1 MTGRARKRIGN
12 SGSPQSGEPEYLVV
26 GMLRRPHGVR
36 GDLLMEVLTDFPER
50 LQAGA
55 GLFIGSRHKPGVLEA
70 RRPHAAGLIVHLQ
83 GVETP
88 EAAGAY
94 RNQPVYVRSADRPRL
109 PEGQYYH
116 HQMIGLAVV
125 DEQDSEIGKLSE
137 ILKTGANDVYVVKR
151 PNNGELLLP
160 AIAGVILNVELAAG
174 RIRVRIPAGLAG
186 DVAE

>member
-26 GMLRRPHGVR
+26 GLLRRPHGVR

-50 LQAGA
+50 LQVGA
-55 GLFIGSRHKPGVLEA
+55 RLFVGSRYTPAVIDA
-70 RRPHAAGLIVHLQ
+70 RRPHAAGMIVHLQ
-83 GVETP
+83 GVDTP

-94 RNQPVYVRSADRPRL
+94 RNQPVYVHSADRPRL

-116 HQMIGLAVV
+116 HQLIGLAVI
-125 DEQDSEIGKLSE
+125 DEQDAEIGRLTE
-137 ILKTGANDVYVVKR
+137 ILQTGANDVYVVKR
-151 PNNGELLLP
+151 PDNTELLLP
-160 AIAGVILNVELAAG
+160 AIAGVILNVEPAAG
-174 RIRVRIPAGLAG
+174 RIRVSIPAGLAE